1 MLEGVLEPLLTL
13 RVCRGDA
20 PHGGSR
26 LRAQNPPPTAPFV
39 RISLTGCSIDG
50 EKEAYGSQL
59 QVMSNVVG
67 QCCRAQDPT
76 SGPWSRRLQRLT
88 VHECRETLRSAS
100 Q

>member
-20 PHGGSR
+20 PDGGSR
-26 LRAQNPPPTAPFV
+26 SRAQNPPPTAPFV

-50 EKEAYGSQL
+50 KKKRKAASSK
-59 QVMSNVVG
+59 VMSNVVG

-76 SGPWSRRLQRLT
+76 SDPWSRRLQRLT